1 MPAPILQTKLFA
13 PVLNPN
19 WVDRP
24 PLVRRLDHA
33 AQTTTR
39 LSLIAAQAGSGK
51 STLLSGWLAASHMPA
66 AWLSL
71 DAADDDL
78 LRFWTYVLAA
88 LRTVRPKLGQSLW
101 LELQAPAPTAP
112 LSNAAAQAVLTGLL
126 NEIAAQP
133 DRLVLILDDYHVISN
148 PAIHETVA
156 YVIDHAPATL
166 QIIIASRADPPLPL
180 HRWRVRGQ
188 LLELRAADLRFTPDE
203 AAIFLND
210 RMGLTLTRED
220 VLALEAR
227 TEGWIAGLQLAAVSL
242 QGRRDAHDFIQ
253 AFTGSQRFVLDYLV
267 EEVLSRQTFEVQ
279 TFLLHTAILDRL
291 CGPLCDHVVDRAG
304 SQAVL
309 ESLERQNLFL
319 IALDEDRQW
328 SRYHH
333 LFGELLR
340 ARLQQQHPELLPVM
354 HRRAAEWFERQGQV
368 VEALPHVLAARDFEH
383 VADLMEQHFTTLMT
397 RGELSILPRWI
408 KLLPDDLAQRRPRL
422 LVGQAWIHTFAGH
435 VQLVEPLAEQA
446 ERLVRAARDEPLARS
461 VLGNLASIRSF
472 VAQIAGDDERALQL
486 AHEADRLLPPD
497 EFIPRSLIPY
507 TLGRGYRA
515 QGEMDKCLSHFEAL
529 VNVGQRAGI
538 WTLSVAYYELAITC
552 KLRGELN
559 RANAL
564 YQAAIQQL
572 TEHNA
577 RTMGAAASVDVGLSD
592 LWREWNDLERAR
604 TLAREAVDHM
614 RPWSNPLNLVAAY
627 TNLVRVLET
636 CGDFD
641 GAWAAWHEGDRVR
654 QQFAMMPAL
663 SSNLTVYGV
672 RLWLATGRLAE
683 AQQWVEDWLKRS
695 AQPAA
700 LLTREL
706 EAIHAGRVLLALD
719 RPHDALDVVSPYAED
734 AARQH
739 RHGRWLQSLV
749 IVALA
754 QQALHQTTAALAT
767 LEQALHLAEPEN
779 YTRLLLDEG
788 EKMRGLML
796 QFRRLLDQQ
805 PPEPRT
811 RRLAAYTQRLLALFP
826 ASAVETKIP
835 TPQPAVDN
843 LIEPLSER
851 ELEVLRLLAEGLS
864 NTQIADRLVVA
875 VGTVKTHVHNI
886 YGKLGAQNR
895 AQAVTRAAELRLL

>member
-1 MPAPILQTKLFA
+1 MPAFILQTKLFA

-24 PLVRRLDHA
+24 PLVRRLDQARH
-33 AQTTTR
+33 TTTR
-39 LSLIAAQAGSGK
+39 LSLISAQAGSGK
-51 STLLSGWLAASHMPA
+51 STLLSGWLAASQVSA

-71 DAADDDL
+71 DASDDDL

-88 LRTVRPKLGQSLW
+88 LRTVWPNLGQSLW

-112 LSNAAAQAVLTGLL
+112 LSIDAAQAILTNLL
-126 NEIAAQP
+126 NEIAAQA
-133 DRLVLILDDYHVISN
+133 DRLVLVLDDYHVISN
-148 PAIHETVA
+148 ASIHETVA
-156 YVIDHAPATL
+156 YVIDHAPETL
-166 QIIIASRADPPLPL
+166 KIVIASRADPPLLL

-210 RMGLTLTRED
+210 RMGLALTRED
-220 VLALEAR
+220 VLALDAR

-242 QGRRDAHDFIQ
+242 QGCRDAHDFIQ
-253 AFTGSQRFVLDYLV
+253 AFTGSHRFVLDYLV
-267 EEVLSRQTFEVQ
+267 EEVLSRQSPEVQ
-279 TFLLHTAILDRL
+279 TFLLHTSILDRL

-304 SQAVL
+304 SRAVL
-309 ESLERQNLFL
+309 ESLEKQNLFL

-340 ARLQQQHPELLPVM
+340 ARLQQQQPELIPVL
-354 HRRAAEWFERQGQV
+354 HRRAAEWLEQQGQV
-368 VEALPHVLAARDFEH
+368 VEALPQVLAARDFEH
-383 VADLMEQHFTTLMT
+383 VADLIEQHFATLMT
-397 RGELSILPRWI
+397 RGELSTLPRWI
-408 KLLPDDLAQRRPRL
+408 KRLPDDLARRRPRL
-422 LVGQAWIHTFAGH
+422 LVGLAWIHTFAGQL
-435 VQLVEPLAEQA
+435 QLVEPLAEQA
-446 ERLVRAARDEPLARS
+446 ERLVRAALDEPLTRS

-472 VAQIAGDDERALQL
+472 VAQIAGEDDRAIEL

-515 QGEMDKCLSHFEAL
+515 QGEMIKSLTYFEAL
-529 VNVGQRAGI
+529 VSVGQRAGI
-538 WTLSVAYYELAITC
+538 WTLSVAYYELAISC

-559 RANAL
+559 RAHAI
-564 YQAAIQQL
+564 YQVAIQQL

-592 LWREWNDLERAR
+592 LWREWNDLDRAR
-604 TLAREAVDHM
+604 TLAREAVEHM

-627 TNLVRVLET
+627 TNLARVLED

-641 GAWAAWHEGDRVR
+641 AAWAAWHEGDRVR

-663 SSNLTVYGV
+663 SSNLAVYGV
-672 RLWLATGRLAE
+672 RLWLATGRLTD

-695 AQPAA
+695 PDRA

-706 EAIHAGRVLLALD
+706 EAIHAGHVLLALGQ
-719 RPHDALDVVSPYAED
+719 PHDAIEVLSPYVED
-734 AARQH
+734 AARQQ
-739 RHGRWLQSLV
+739 RHGRLLQSLV

-754 QQALHQTTAALAT
+754 QQALHQKTAALTT
-767 LEQALHLAEPEN
+767 LERALQLAEPEN
-779 YTRLLLDEG
+779 YTRLFLDEG
-788 EKMRGLML
+788 ENMRLLML
-796 QFRRLLDQQ
+796 DFRLLLEKQSPDS
-805 PPEPRT
+805 RT
-811 RRLAAYTQRLLALFP
+811 LRLTTYIQRLLAPFP
-826 ASAVETKIP
+826 VSADENEIR
-835 TPQPAVDN
+835 PQPSPVSN

-851 ELEVLRLLAEGLS
+851 ELEVLRLLAMGLS

-875 VGTVKTHVHNI
+875 VGTVKTHIHNI

-895 AQAVTRAAELRLL
+895 AQAVTRATELRLL

>member
-13 PVLNPN
+13 PVLNLN

-24 PLVRRLDHA
+24 PLVRRLDQSRH
-33 AQTTTR
+33 TPTR
-39 LSLIAAQAGSGK
+39 LILISAQAGSGK
-51 STLLSGWLAASHMPA
+51 STLLSGWLAASRVPA

-71 DAADDDL
+71 DTSDDDL

-88 LRTVRPKLGQSLW
+88 LRTVRPELGQSLW

-112 LSNAAAQAVLTGLL
+112 LSIDAAQAIVTSLL
-126 NEIAAQP
+126 NEIAAQS

-156 YVIDHAPATL
+156 YVIERAPATL

-267 EEVLSRQTFEVQ
+267 EEVLSRQPPEVQ
-279 TFLLHTAILDRL
+279 MFLLHTAILERL

-304 SQAVL
+304 SQAIL

-319 IALDEDRQW
+319 ITLDEDRQW

-340 ARLQQQHPELLPVM
+340 ARLQQQQPELPPVL
-354 HRRAAEWFERQGQV
+354 HRRAAEWFEQQGQV
-368 VEALPHVLAARDFEH
+368 VEALPHVLAARDFEQ
-383 VADLMEQHFTTLMT
+383 VADLMEQHFATLMT
-397 RGELSILPRWI
+397 RGELSSLPRWI
-408 KLLPDDLAQRRPRL
+408 KLLPADLAQRRPRL

-446 ERLVRAARDEPLARS
+446 ERLVRAIRDEPLTRS

-472 VAQIAGDDERALQL
+472 VAQIAGDDERAIEL

-515 QGEMDKCLSHFEAL
+515 QGEMDKSLTYFESL
-529 VNVGQRAGI
+529 VNIGQRAGI
-538 WTLSVAYYELAITC
+538 WTLSVAYYELAISC

-559 RANAL
+559 RAHAI
-564 YQAAIQQL
+564 YQAAIEQL

-592 LWREWNDLERAR
+592 LWREWNDLDRAQ
-604 TLAREAVDHM
+604 TLARDAVDHM

-641 GAWAAWHEGDRVR
+641 GAWAAWREGDRVR

-663 SSNLTVYGV
+663 SSNLAVYGV

-695 AQPAA
+695 PDRA

-719 RPHDALDVVSPYAED
+719 RPHDALDVVLPYVED

-739 RHGRWLQSLV
+739 RHGRWLHSLV

-767 LEQALHLAEPEN
+767 LERALYWAEPEN
-779 YTRLLLDEG
+779 YTRLFLDEG
-788 EKMRGLML
+788 EKMRVLIED
-796 QFRRLLDQQ
+796 FRLLIEKRPASAPD
-805 PPEPRT
+805 RA
-811 RRLAAYTQRLLALFP
+811 RLGRYLDRLLAQFP
-826 ASAVETKIP
+826 AFTSISD
-835 TPQPAVDN
+835 QPSPLN
-843 LIEPLSER
+843 TLLEPLSER
-851 ELEVLRLLAEGLS
+851 ELEVLRLLAAGLS
-864 NTQIADRLVVA
+864 NAQIADRLVVA

-895 AQAVTRAAELRLL
+895 AQAVTRATELRLL